1 MADAAR
7 HALGSHHD
15 LTLRKTV
22 PQLTRQQI
30 GGALLTALRG
40 AGLGVRDLFEG
51 RQEPVTWFF
60 RCLAY
65 DQSELDILESGA
77 LDILHAPSALVELA
91 LDEVALAG
99 ALIGPGGLAAYLT
112 TEVPAEAEESFS
124 LELEELE
131 RELGPGAD
139 DSAFAFHPDVML
151 GSLVVDVAPP
161 SLWLEERPVDP
172 EGNERLARRLGIM
185 AQEVGREADAVEVHI
200 EGALD
205 ASEEGWADS
214 AARVRPAGVSVHFA
228 FDVPL
233 AGVDE
238 RTLAKA
244 FDAGARTAALSLEAI
259 RRVFERL
266 G

>member
-1 MADAAR
+1 M
-7 HALGSHHD
+7 
-15 LTLRKTV
+15 

-30 GGALLTALRG
+30 GGTLLSALRG

-99 ALIGPGGLAAYLT
+99 ALIGPEGLAAYLT
-112 TEVPAEAEESFS
+112 TGNPEDAADVFSVEV
-124 LELEELE
+124 EELE
-131 RELGPGAD
+131 REFDSGTAD
-139 DSAFAFHPDVML
+139 PTFVFHPDVML

-161 SLWLEERPVDP
+161 ALWLAERPMDP

-200 EGALD
+200 EGALE
-205 ASEEGWADS
+205 ASEEGWADT

-228 FDVPL
+228 FDIPL
-233 AGVDE
+233 ADADE
-238 RTLAKA
+238 RELAKA
-244 FDAGARTAALSLEAI
+244 FEAGARTAALALEAI

>member
-1 MADAAR
+1 M
-7 HALGSHHD
+7 
-15 LTLRKTV
+15 

-30 GGALLTALRG
+30 GGTLLTALRG

-99 ALIGPGGLAAYLT
+99 ALIGPEGLAAYLT
-112 TEVPAEAEESFS
+112 SGSPEDGDEPFQPDPD
-124 LELEELE
+124 ELE
-131 RELGPGAD
+131 PGFESGGLD
-139 DSAFAFHPDVML
+139 PEFAFHPDVML
-151 GSLVVDVAPP
+151 GSLVLDVAPP
-161 SLWLEERPVDP
+161 SLWLDERPPDP

-205 ASEEGWADS
+205 ASAEGWADN

-228 FDVPL
+228 FDIPL
-233 AGVDE
+233 LGADE
-238 RTLAKA
+238 RELAKT
-244 FDAGARTAALSLEAI
+244 FDSGARTAALSLEAI

>member
-1 MADAAR
+1 
-7 HALGSHHD
+7 
-15 LTLRKTV
+15 V

-30 GGALLTALRG
+30 GGTLLSALRG

-99 ALIGPGGLAAYLT
+99 ALIGPEGLAAYLT
-112 TEVPAEAEESFS
+112 SGSPEDAADVFSVEVD
-124 LELEELE
+124 ELE
-131 RELGPGAD
+131 REFDSGPID
-139 DSAFAFHPDVML
+139 PTFAFHPDVML

-161 SLWLEERPVDP
+161 SLWLDERPADP

-205 ASEEGWADS
+205 ASEEGWADT

-228 FDVPL
+228 FDIPL
-233 AGVDE
+233 VDADE
-238 RTLAKA
+238 RELARA
-244 FDAGARTAALSLEAI
+244 FEAGARTAALALEAI